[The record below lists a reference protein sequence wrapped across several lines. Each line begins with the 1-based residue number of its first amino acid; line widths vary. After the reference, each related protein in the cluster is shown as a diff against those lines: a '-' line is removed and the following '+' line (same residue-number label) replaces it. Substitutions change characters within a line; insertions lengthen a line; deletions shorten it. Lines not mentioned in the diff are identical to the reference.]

1 MAEVNEKAHYALQ
14 VGRVMGDL
22 GWRRKLPS
30 LINGAV
36 LFDEPMS
43 RHTSMGVGGP
53 ADALVFPGCKE
64 ELKNTVA
71 YLVQAGLPYMPLGNG
86 TNLIVRDGGYRGV
99 VVALKNLQSLSVEA
113 EDNRAFLRAEAGVSL
128 AVLVDKSLR
137 EGLTG
142 MEFCAGVPGSVGGV
156 IRMNAGAYGRE
167 IKDVAVLV
175 TFLTA
180 EGRIVQRGRDKLR
193 FRYRALEMSPHDI
206 IVEAAFCL
214 QRGEGNAIGLRVEE
228 ILALRKE
235 KHPLPYRNAGSI
247 FKNPAVAPAGR
258 IIEELGLK
266 GVRCGGAQISLKH
279 GNFIVNLGGATA
291 ADVLALVNMVR
302 EKVQQERGMLLET
315 EVCVVGEEA

>member
-1 MAEVNEKAHYALQ
+1 
-14 VGRVMGDL
+14 
-22 GWRRKLPS
+22 
-30 LINGAV
+30 LITGAV

-235 KHPLPYRNAGSI
+235 KRGEGNAIGLRVEEILALRKEKPPLPYRNAGSI